1 MAARAFWQ
9 NNILNTIGFGGS
21 FLKKKTHLATILAG
35 GRSWSCVTSQHFFIF
50 QKLKRCIYMPLKFT
64 IDFFGESSRVDAT
77 LLTRIIS
84 KGFATFK
91 LKFFQIHSFL
101 YLLKF

>member
-1 MAARAFWQ
+1 
-9 NNILNTIGFGGS
+9 
-21 FLKKKTHLATILAG
+21 
-35 GRSWSCVTSQHFFIF
+35 
-50 QKLKRCIYMPLKFT
+50 MPLKFT